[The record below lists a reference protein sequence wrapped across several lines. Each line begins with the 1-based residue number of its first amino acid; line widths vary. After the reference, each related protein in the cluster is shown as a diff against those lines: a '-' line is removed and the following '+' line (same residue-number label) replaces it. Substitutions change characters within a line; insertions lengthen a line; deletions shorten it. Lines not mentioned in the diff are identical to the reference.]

1 MILLKGKWLFVSTMK
16 CATNTLYKAL
26 QEQVEGAEWFSEGK
40 SQFHGL
46 PTKRRAP
53 IHWTTCR
60 NPYDRAVS
68 IWHST
73 CVRESNRH
81 RYQAAPH
88 IVDMGGDPLCF
99 ADFVEHI
106 LLARPQLHNKYLW
119 LNQSCWQ
126 DRFLHDLVLPVESL
140 TSSIEEELGI
150 KLDLP
155 YENVSEG
162 REVWQEY
169 YKDEGLR
176 RIVRWWAGDDFK
188 RYGYDT

>member
-1 MILLKGKWLFVSTMK
+1 M
-16 CATNTLYKAL
+16 
-26 QEQVEGAEWFSEGK
+26 
-40 SQFHGL
+40 
-46 PTKRRAP
+46 
-53 IHWTTCR
+53 
-60 NPYDRAVS
+60 
-68 IWHST
+68 
-73 CVRESNRH
+73 RESNRH

-106 LLARPQLHNKYLW
+106 LLARPQLHSKYLW